1 VEPKDEVNKLGKIFD
16 ALEKSKESHETSVT
30 NHGHQ
35 ETIEN
40 GVLEKEASFNRSVSL
55 GINRKSTTYSYETPK
70 KVEKERQQERTASL
84 SKDEV
89 FYQVDNIDKNLVSL
103 LKPQSFETEQFK
115 ILRTNLLFPTSGRSP
130 RSIMITSAVPGEGKS
145 FVSSNLAISI
155 AQSIQEYVLLIDCD
169 IRRPCVHTRF
179 GFENVPGLSEHLTRG
194 VSLNSLILK
203 TAVNKLSILP
213 GGRPPHNPSE
223 LLSSQH
229 MSRLL
234 QEVKNRYSDRYIVID
249 SPPPKLTAETSAI
262 SRQVDGVLIV
272 AEYGRTPRNMVLD
285 LIEIIG
291 KDKILGVILNKL
303 DMRFPGYYGLGK
315 YGKYGAYYNH

>member
-1 VEPKDEVNKLGKIFD
+1 MGKIFD
-16 ALEKSKESHETSVT
+16 ALEKSKESHKASDA
-30 NHGHQ
+30 NHGHRG
-35 ETIEN
+35 TVEN
-40 GVLEKEASFNRSVSL
+40 GGLEKEASFNRSVSL
-55 GINRKSTTYSYETPK
+55 GINRKSTAYAYETPNK
-70 KVEKERQQERTASL
+70 NEKDMQQEPTAPL
-84 SKDEV
+84 IKDEV
-89 FYQVDNIDKNLVSL
+89 LYNADNIDKNLVAL

-115 ILRTNLLFPTSGRSP
+115 ILRTNLLFPTSGRVP
-130 RSIMITSAVPGEGKS
+130 RSIMVISAVPGEGKS
-145 FVSSNLAISI
+145 FVASNLAISI
-155 AQSIQEYVLLIDCD
+155 AQSIQEYVLLMDCD

-194 VSLNSLILK
+194 VPLNSLILK

-229 MSRLL
+229 MSKLL
-234 QEVKNRYSDRYIVID
+234 QEVKYRYSDRYIIID
-249 SPPPKLTAETSAI
+249 SPPPKLTAESGAI
-262 SRQVDGVLIV
+262 SRQVDGVILV
-272 AEYGRTPRNMVLD
+272 VEYGRTPRNMISD

-303 DMRFPGYYGLGK
+303 DMRFTSYYGLGK

>member
-1 VEPKDEVNKLGKIFD
+1 MGKIFD
-16 ALEKSKESHETSVT
+16 ALEKSKESHKTSDA
-30 NHGHQ
+30 NHGHR
-35 ETIEN
+35 ETVEN
-40 GVLEKEASFNRSVSL
+40 EALEKEASLNTPVSL
-55 GINRKSTTYSYETPK
+55 SINRKSSAYSYETPK
-70 KVEKERQQERTASL
+70 KVEKEKQQERTASL
-84 SKDEV
+84 IKDEV
-89 FYQVDNIDKNLVSL
+89 LYRGNNIDKNLVAL

-115 ILRTNLLFPTSGRSP
+115 ILRTNLLFPASGRSP
-130 RSIMITSAVPGEGKS
+130 RSIMVTSAVPGEGKS

-179 GFENVPGLSEHLTRG
+179 GFGKVPGLSDHLVRG
-194 VSLNSLILK
+194 TSLNSLILK

-223 LLSSQH
+223 LLSSQQ
-229 MSRLL
+229 MSKLL

-249 SPPPKLTAETSAI
+249 SPPPKLTAESAAI

-272 AEYGRTPRNMVLD
+272 VEHGRTPRNMVLD
-285 LIEIIG
+285 LMEIMG

-303 DMRFPGYYGLGK
+303 DMRFTNYYGLGK
-315 YGKYGAYYNH
+315 YGKYGAYYSH

>member
-1 VEPKDEVNKLGKIFD
+1 LGKIFD
-16 ALEKSKESHETSVT
+16 ALEKSKESHKTSDA
-30 NHGHQ
+30 NHGHR
-35 ETIEN
+35 ETVEN
-40 GVLEKEASFNRSVSL
+40 GVLEKEASFNRPVSL
-55 GINRKSTTYSYETPK
+55 GINRKSTAYSYETPQK
-70 KVEKERQQERTASL
+70 AEKDEQQERTAPL
-84 SKDEV
+84 IKDEAL
-89 FYQVDNIDKNLVSL
+89 YQVDNIDENLVAL

-115 ILRTNLLFPTSGRSP
+115 ILRTNLLFPASGRSP
-130 RSIMITSAVPGEGKS
+130 RSIMVTSTIPGEGKS

-179 GFENVPGLSEHLTRG
+179 GFGNVPGLSDHLARG
-194 VSLNSLILK
+194 TPLNSLILK
-203 TAVNKLSILP
+203 TAVDKLSILP

-229 MSRLL
+229 MSKLL

-249 SPPPKLTAETSAI
+249 SPPPKLSAESSAI

-272 AEYGRTPRNMVLD
+272 VEHGRTPRNMVSD
-285 LIEIIG
+285 LTEMMG
-291 KDKILGVILNKL
+291 KEKILGVILNKL
-303 DMRFPGYYGLGK
+303 DMRFTGYYGLGQ